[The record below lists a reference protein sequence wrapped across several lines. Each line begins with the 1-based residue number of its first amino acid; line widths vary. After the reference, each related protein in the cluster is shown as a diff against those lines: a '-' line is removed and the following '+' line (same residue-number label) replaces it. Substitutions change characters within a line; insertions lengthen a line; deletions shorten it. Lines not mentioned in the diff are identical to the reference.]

1 MPTEPISILENEQ
14 NLDSARREIQISSSQ
29 RWDLS
34 HSGSRDFIRAVVIS
48 NWKSIS
54 ILYFVPLL
62 QCWLKVCPCLLFS
75 TNICHL
81 QWFQNMTTRFCQ
93 FSMHPLCY
101 MILPIPLERE
111 SISQPLNLGW
121 HFSDRMKQ
129 KWGIILPILDLKKIC
144 STLLFL
150 C

>member
-1 MPTEPISILENEQ
+1 MSRTWTVQEEKYRSHHHK
-14 NLDSARREIQISSSQ
+14 DVF
-29 RWDLS
+29 LS

-54 ILYFVPLL
+54 VLYFVPLL

-101 MILPIPLERE
+101 VVLPIPLERE